1 MKPARLIAANLAAAA
16 ALLVL
21 AALGAALAL
30 DLYALV
36 RGPFF
41 RDERSRSKAF
51 EGIPDAAGR
60 FREMQRIETEF
71 APFVGWRGRPFRGAT
86 ITIGDDGFRLH
97 PPDPADP
104 AGAPVVGLFGGST
117 AWGVGV
123 ADDGTLP
130 AALDR
135 RLPGVAVRNLGE
147 TGYNS
152 GQSLALLTERLT
164 AGDRFDLVVLFEG
177 VNDVVSL
184 CRADVSLTG
193 HGEEEAMRRRL
204 RPPRSHLAATV
215 LEPIAEAAALVR
227 RKLAG
232 PPPTPWICDR
242 DPARA
247 EAVAET
253 LLRHWEMAHA
263 AAAARG
269 VPLLAALQ
277 PVAYVG
283 APNLAGLGGDRHP
296 GLDREFAAVYP
307 RLRAAVAARGRPWI
321 ADLTAALDGGGPVY
335 FDFCHVTER
344 GNDRLADAL
353 AERVTAARPKPAP
366 TSSSPTTPISSTL
379 GVTRAS
385 GSAARPSS

>member
-1 MKPARLIAANLAAAA
+1 MESLRDRAPVQSARRYNPPAVKPARLVAVNLAAAA
-16 ALLVL
+16 ALLVF

-41 RDERSRSKAF
+41 RDDRARSAAF
-51 EGIPDAAGR
+51 AGIPGAEER
-60 FREMQRIETEF
+60 FREMQRLETEF
-71 APFVGWRGRPFRGAT
+71 APFAGWRYRPFRGAT
-86 ITIGDDGFRLH
+86 ITIGDGGFRLH
-97 PPDPADP
+97 PADPADP
-104 AGAPVVGLFGGST
+104 PGAPVVGLFGGST
-117 AWGVGV
+117 VWGVGV
-123 ADDGTLP
+123 PDDGTLA

-135 RLPGVAVRNLGE
+135 RLPGVAVRNFGQ

-164 AGDRFDLVVLFEG
+164 AGERLDLAVLFEG

-184 CRADVSLTG
+184 CRADVALTG
-193 HGEEEAMRRRL
+193 HGEEEVMRRRL
-204 RPPRSHLAATV
+204 RPPRSRLAATV
-215 LEPIAEAAALVR
+215 LEPIAEAAALAR

-269 VPLLAALQ
+269 VPVLAVVQ
-277 PVAYVG
+277 PMAYAG
-283 APNLAGLGGDRHP
+283 APNLEGLGADRHP
-296 GLDREFAAVYP
+296 GLDRQFAAVYP
-307 RLRAAVAARGRPWI
+307 RLRAAAAARGRPWI
-321 ADLTAALDGGGPVY
+321 VDLTAALDGGEPVY

-344 GNDRLADAL
+344 GNDRLAGAL
-353 AERVTAARPKPAP
+353 AERVAGAWPAAARA
-366 TSSSPTTPISSTL
+366 
-379 GVTRAS
+379 G
-385 GSAARPSS
+385 GGG